1 MPEDWLAHPDTVLV
15 VSPAPQPSQA
25 QPGLVLSLPVGTY
38 CRPMPSTLSSPLQ
51 LTPSFTVPLVMILPG
66 QGGSLTSSWT
76 VAGVDVELPAVTVNV
91 KLSGPTYPAVV

>member
-1 MPEDWLAHPDTVLV
+1 MSTTETAVVAVVTKLTWVRLVELPEDWFAHPDTVLV

-51 LTPSFTVPLVMILPG
+51 LTPSLRCR
-66 QGGSLTSSWT
+66 W
-76 VAGVDVELPAVTVNV
+76 
-91 KLSGPTYPAVV
+91 